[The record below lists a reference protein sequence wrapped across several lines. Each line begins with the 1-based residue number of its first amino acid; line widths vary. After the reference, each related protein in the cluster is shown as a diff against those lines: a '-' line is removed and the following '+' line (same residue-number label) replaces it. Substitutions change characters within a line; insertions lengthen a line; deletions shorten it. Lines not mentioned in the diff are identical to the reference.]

1 MHAISDLPRI
11 KHLLYA
17 MRNGVV
23 ADALRKQGAPFRMIY
38 GVNLPQLTEIASQI
52 THDKATAQALW
63 DDRNVRECMLLA
75 PLVYPRDA
83 FDEDT
88 AMTWVCQAPTQEV
101 IDILCHKLL
110 RHLDFA
116 YDMARRLSDS
126 ESDMIRYAAL
136 RLMFNLLP
144 KNVNETKS
152 YAAKELQREKQ
163 ATQYIARALLD
174 EIEFITE

>member
-1 MHAISDLPRI
+1 M
-11 KHLLYA
+11 
-17 MRNGVV
+17 
-23 ADALRKQGAPFRMIY
+23 
-38 GVNLPQLTEIASQI
+38 
-52 THDKATAQALW
+52 
-63 DDRNVRECMLLA
+63 
-75 PLVYPRDA
+75 
-83 FDEDT
+83 
-88 AMTWVCQAPTQEV
+88 
-101 IDILCHKLL
+101 L